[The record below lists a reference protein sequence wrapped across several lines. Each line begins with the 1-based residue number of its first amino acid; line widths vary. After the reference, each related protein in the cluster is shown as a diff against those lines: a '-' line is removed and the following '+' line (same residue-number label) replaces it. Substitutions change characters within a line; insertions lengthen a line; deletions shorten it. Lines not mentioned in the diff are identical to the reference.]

1 MVFEIHG
8 PVGGSVRRLFA
19 ADLVT
24 GPLVVNSGSIVNS
37 GDTGD
42 RTSVVDISRTQNP
55 ISVLLITSD
64 FLEISS

>member
-1 MVFEIHG
+1 MVFEIHS
-8 PVGGSVRRLFA
+8 PIGGSVRRLFA

-42 RTSVVDISRTQNP
+42 RTSVVDISSTQNP
-55 ISVLLITSD
+55 ISVLLTTSD